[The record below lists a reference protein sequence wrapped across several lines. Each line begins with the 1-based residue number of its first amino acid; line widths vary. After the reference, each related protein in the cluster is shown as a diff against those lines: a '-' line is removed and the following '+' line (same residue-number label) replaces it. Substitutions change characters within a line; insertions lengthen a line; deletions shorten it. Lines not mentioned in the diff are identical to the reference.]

1 MSSSVCW
8 SKYRNEFPQRDVSA
22 LSDIADAIER
32 HERFV
37 DEQVERARKNPTFRN
52 ELLRRWNK
60 VPKKVE
66 IVTTMTGLRLPRVA
80 LPATDEPGE
89 IARFL
94 FGEGPPGEFPFVN
107 GAYRELYLSDE
118 SASNM
123 KKPRHAKRQPAAGEE
138 PTRLFAGLGLAE
150 DTNER
155 FHYLTHQQ
163 RSVRLSTAFDGPTLY
178 GLDSDADGVFG
189 KIGEGGVA
197 IDTIDDME
205 RLYAGFRLDD
215 PHFSVSMTINAPS
228 PIILAMYVAAAKRRS
243 GPRVLAKLRGTT
255 QADIFKEVQAQNE
268 IIFPLQASLRFLA
281 DTISF
286 TTEHMPR
293 WYPISISGY
302 HIAEAG
308 ATPVQQAAFTLSN
321 GFAYVELLRRSGLD
335 VNRFGPRLSFFLD
348 CGLDIEYVALARVCR
363 KLWAIGMRDVF
374 GATGRAQLF
383 RLHTQTSGR
392 SLIAQEFKN
401 NITRTAI
408 ELMLAYINATNS
420 CHSNSADEPFTTPAE
435 EYVRLAAHAQAIL
448 LEETGLFK
456 TMMNTFSGSPG
467 MKIVEREVQNG
478 ILAEFREID
487 RLGGVIEA
495 IEHRYQRSQI
505 QAAAHRYERQV
516 NDGARAIIGLNRYR
530 NDAPDLPELKV
541 VRTPRSKKH
550 LQVERLRE
558 FKRRHASHSLRAL
571 DELAA
576 SVESDGNVFAE
587 LIRTVEHCSL
597 GQITSRLQELVGRY
611 RPTV

>member
-1 MSSSVCW
+1 M
-8 SKYRNEFPQRDVSA
+8 SA
-22 LSDIADAIER
+22 LSDVADAIER

-37 DEQVERARKNPTFRN
+37 DRQAEHARRNPKFRK
-52 ELLRRWNK
+52 ELLQRW
-60 VPKKVE
+60 KKVLRKAGSAS
-66 IVTTMTGLRLPRVA
+66 TPTGLRLPRVA
-80 LPATDEPGE
+80 LPQTDEPGE

-107 GAYRELYLSDE
+107 GAYRELYLSGGT
-118 SASNM
+118 AT
-123 KKPRHAKRQPAAGEE
+123 KGPRNAKGPAPAAEE

-155 FHYLTHQQ
+155 FHYLTRQQ

-197 IDTIDDME
+197 VDTIEDME
-205 RLYAGFRLDD
+205 RLYSGFHLDD

-228 PIILAMYVAAAKRRS
+228 PIILAMYVASARRRLGS
-243 GPRVLAKLRGTT
+243 RVLARLRGTT

-268 IIFPLQASLRFLA
+268 VIFPLQASLRFLGDA
-281 DTISF
+281 IAF

-321 GFAYVELLRRSGLD
+321 GFAYVELLRRRGLD
-335 VNRFGPRLSFFLD
+335 INQFGPRLSFFLD
-348 CGLDIEYVALARVCR
+348 CGLDIEYAVLARVCR

-374 GATGRAQLF
+374 GARERAQSF
-383 RLHTQTSGR
+383 KLHTQTSGR

-408 ELMLAYINATNS
+408 ELMLACINATNS
-420 CHSNSADEPFTTPAE
+420 CHSNSADEPFTTPGE
-435 EYVRLAAHAQAIL
+435 EYARLAAHAQAIL

-456 TMMNTFSGSPG
+456 TMMNTFGGGPG
-467 MKIVEREVQNG
+467 MKILEREVQKG
-478 ILAEFREID
+478 IVAEFREID

-516 NDGARAIIGLNRYR
+516 NDGSRPIIGLNRYW
-530 NDAPDLPELKV
+530 NAAPDLPEAEV
-541 VRTPRSKKH
+541 VRTPRSRKQ
-550 LQVERLRE
+550 LQIQRLRE
-558 FKRRHASHSLRAL
+558 FKRRHQKHSERAL
-571 DELAA
+571 DELTET
-576 SVESDGNVFAE
+576 VENGGNVFAQ

-597 GQITSRLQELVGRY
+597 GQITSRLQELVGRF
-611 RPTV
+611 RPMV

>member
-1 MSSSVCW
+1 M
-8 SKYRNEFPQRDVSA
+8 SA
-22 LSDIADAIER
+22 LSDIADAVER
-32 HERFV
+32 HENFV
-37 DEQVERARKNPTFRN
+37 DQQAARARNDPRFRD
-52 ELLRRWNK
+52 ELLRRWNRIL
-60 VPKKVE
+60 KKLGTVS
-66 IVTTMTGLRLPRVA
+66 TPTGLRLPRVA
-80 LPATDEPGE
+80 LPRTDEPGE
-89 IARFL
+89 LARFL

-107 GAYRELYLSDE
+107 GAYRELYLNGRN
-118 SASNM
+118 SA
-123 KKPRHAKRQPAAGEE
+123 KAKEPPGTKRQASEE

-155 FHYLTHQQ
+155 FRFLTRQQ
-163 RSVRLSTAFDGPTLY
+163 ESVRLSTAFDGPTLY

-197 IDTIDDME
+197 VDTIDDME
-205 RLYAGFRLDD
+205 RLYEGFGLDD
-215 PHFSVSMTINAPS
+215 PHFSVSMTINAPA
-228 PIILAMYVAAAKRRS
+228 PIILAMYVASAKRRL
-243 GPRVLAKLRGTT
+243 GPRALAKLRGTI

-286 TTEHMPR
+286 TIEQMPR

-321 GFAYVELLRRSGLD
+321 GFAYVELLRRRGLD

-348 CGLDIEYVALARVCR
+348 CGLDIEYAALARVCR

-374 GATGRAQLF
+374 GADERSQLL

-392 SLIAQEFKN
+392 SLIAQQFKN
-401 NITRTAI
+401 NITRTAV
-408 ELMLAYINATNS
+408 ELMLAYINGTNS
-420 CHSNSADEPFTTPAE
+420 SHSNSADEPFTTPSE
-435 EYVRLAAHAQAIL
+435 EYVRLAANAQAIL

-456 TMMNTFSGSPG
+456 TMMNTFGGGPG
-467 MKIVEREVQNG
+467 MKIVEYEVQKG

-505 QAAAHRYERQV
+505 QAAAHRYESQV
-516 NDGARAIIGLNRYR
+516 NDGTRPIIGLNRYW
-530 NDAPDLPELKV
+530 NEESDLPQMKV
-541 VRTPRSKKH
+541 VRTPRAQKL
-550 LQVERLRE
+550 LQVERLRQ
-558 FKRRHASHSLRAL
+558 FKRRHARQSQRLL
-571 DELAA
+571 DELTAV
-576 SVESDGNVFAE
+576 VERGGNVFAE

-597 GQITSRLQELVGRY
+597 GQITGRLQETVGLY
-611 RPTV
+611 RPSV

>member
-1 MSSSVCW
+1 M
-8 SKYRNEFPQRDVSA
+8 SA
-22 LSDIADAIER
+22 LSDIADAVER
-32 HERFV
+32 HENFV
-37 DEQVERARKNPTFRN
+37 DQQAARARNDPRFRD
-52 ELLRRWNK
+52 ELLRRWNRIL
-60 VPKKVE
+60 KKLGTVS
-66 IVTTMTGLRLPRVA
+66 TPTGLRLPRVA
-80 LPATDEPGE
+80 LPRTDEPGE
-89 IARFL
+89 LARFL

-107 GAYRELYLSDE
+107 GAYRELYLNGRN
-118 SASNM
+118 SA
-123 KKPRHAKRQPAAGEE
+123 KAKEPPGTKRQASEE

-155 FHYLTHQQ
+155 FRFLTRQQ
-163 RSVRLSTAFDGPTLY
+163 ESVRLSTAFDGPTLY

-197 IDTIDDME
+197 VDTIDDME
-205 RLYAGFRLDD
+205 RLYEGFGLDD
-215 PHFSVSMTINAPS
+215 PHFSVSMTINAPA
-228 PIILAMYVAAAKRRS
+228 PIILAMYVASAKRRL
-243 GPRVLAKLRGTT
+243 GPRALAKLRGTI

-286 TTEHMPR
+286 TTEQMPR

-321 GFAYVELLRRSGLD
+321 GFAYVELLRRRGLD

-348 CGLDIEYVALARVCR
+348 CGLDIEYAALARVCR

-374 GATGRAQLF
+374 GADERSQLL

-392 SLIAQEFKN
+392 SLIAQQFKN
-401 NITRTAI
+401 NITRTAV
-408 ELMLAYINATNS
+408 ELMLAYINGTNS
-420 CHSNSADEPFTTPAE
+420 SHSNSADEPFTTPSE
-435 EYVRLAAHAQAIL
+435 EYVRLAANAQAIL

-456 TMMNTFSGSPG
+456 TMMNTFGGGPG
-467 MKIVEREVQNG
+467 MKIVEYEVQKG

-505 QAAAHRYERQV
+505 QAAAHRYESQV
-516 NDGARAIIGLNRYR
+516 NDGTRPIIGLNRYW
-530 NDAPDLPELKV
+530 NEESDLPQMKV
-541 VRTPRSKKH
+541 VRTPRAQKL
-550 LQVERLRE
+550 LQVERLRQ
-558 FKRRHASHSLRAL
+558 FKRRHARQSQRLL
-571 DELAA
+571 DELTAV
-576 SVESDGNVFAE
+576 VERGGNVFAE

-597 GQITSRLQELVGRY
+597 GQITGRLQETVGLY
-611 RPTV
+611 RPSV